1 MPKYGK
7 LLMNRSFKKRRYV
20 EIFSVVIQK
29 NKVFNDSV
37 EPIHFI

>member
-7 LLMNRSFKKRRYV
+7 LLMNRFFQKRRYV
-20 EIFSVVIQK
+20 KIFSVVIQE
-29 NKVFNDSV
+29 NKVFTDSV